1 MLGVSIPGSF
11 TLWAANNA
19 KLTIRSTRGL
29 RLTFRASI
37 TQRKLR
43 LSVIL
48 CLIPN
53 QTQNT
58 SNDVAHHH
66 LSGLRSHQ
74 TPSHGLHP
82 LDQFDG
88 ICSPTSRDD
97 AKKKV
102 SRGRCA

>member
-1 MLGVSIPGSF
+1 M
-11 TLWAANNA
+11 
-19 KLTIRSTRGL
+19 
-29 RLTFRASI
+29 TFRTSI
-37 TQRKLR
+37 TQREFR

-74 TPSHGLHP
+74 TPSYGLHP

-88 ICSPTSRDD
+88 ICSSTSRDD
-97 AKKKV
+97 TKKKV